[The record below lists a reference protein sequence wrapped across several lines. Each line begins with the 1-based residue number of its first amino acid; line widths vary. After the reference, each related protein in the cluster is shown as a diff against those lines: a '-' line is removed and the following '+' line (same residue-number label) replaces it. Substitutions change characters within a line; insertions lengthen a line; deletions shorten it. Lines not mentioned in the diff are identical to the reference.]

1 MGAKTRTHDEET
13 KEDRTPLRERERE
26 RERQIRR
33 SAEKIPRGPIGED
46 LFVTTARPPIDRA
59 MGQRHGPLGKK
70 LTIFEFF
77 GRDILLLFLQ
87 ALAEASSLR
96 LIETKRLQ
104 AIR

>member
-1 MGAKTRTHDEET
+1 MHATEG
-13 KEDRTPLRERERE
+13 ERERE
-26 RERQIRR
+26 REKDKSDGQQ
-33 SAEKIPRGPIGED
+33 KKNQGGPSERTFLSPPHG
-46 LFVTTARPPIDRA
+46 LPSTAQWASDRV
-59 MGQRHGPLGKK
+59 PLGKK

-77 GRDILLLFLQ
+77 GQDILLLFLQ